1 MKTMAKST
9 AAFYFRKITVLDVVP
24 AHRLLLKGHSVWCEQ
39 AQACLQTNT
48 MMGAYVHVCVDP
60 LLK

>member
-1 MKTMAKST
+1 MKTMAKSI

-24 AHRLLLKGHSVWCEQ
+24 AHRLLLKGHSEQ